1 MRDNYVT
8 SQPIPDDLKGMNESS
23 KLDTTMF
30 VGSDIRILIGRISRL
45 EKALRQIADHDT
57 QLPWVA
63 CARIARLALG
73 SDSAEVEE

>member
-1 MRDNYVT
+1 MKLKVKLMIEQQNNQLVLSFPT
-8 SQPIPDDLKGMNESS
+8 SE
-23 KLDTTMF
+23 
-30 VGSDIRILIGRISRL
+30 IRVLIGRISRL